1 MRSRTGMGPSSP
13 FLDLVLLISLPRGGG
28 VLRQG
33 GWGGEGELDAES
45 NLSKLWRR
53 VYHTI
58 SAIRLPM
65 VLHFM
70 FSWFLNPGCA
80 VGHVGALNL
89 PHTINQAR
97 IRKLGTPSPS
107 RPLT

>member
-58 SAIRLPM
+58 SAIPLPWCYILCSVGFSTLVVRLAM
-65 VLHFM
+65 
-70 FSWFLNPGCA
+70 
-80 VGHVGALNL
+80 
-89 PHTINQAR
+89 
-97 IRKLGTPSPS
+97 
-107 RPLT
+107 